1 MNPTR
6 RTFLSSTLAAP
17 ALVTAIQPAATA
29 APPLNDNQLLT
40 LRAAMDLIIPA
51 DGPMPKATDAGALGY
66 IERVLPSSPRLAA
79 QLTESLAVLEAYSL
93 RTYNTPFPQLTQPQR
108 IALLREME
116 ATAPPQFAALRNL
129 VYESYYTQPA
139 IWKLIGYELYSTDH
153 GGPHMAPFDE
163 SLLEDVRNRGPLY
176 REV

>member
-29 APPLNDNQLLT
+29 APPLQDSQRLT

-51 DGPMPKATDAGALGY
+51 AGGMPKATDSGGLGY

-93 RTYNTPFPQLTQPQR
+93 RTYNAPFPQLTPLQQ

-116 ATAPPQFAALRNL
+116 DTAPPQFATLRDL
-129 VYESYYTQPA
+129 VYESYYTQPE
-139 IWKLIGYELYSTDH
+139 IWKLIGYELYPTDH
-153 GGPHMAPFDE
+153 GGLHMAPFDE
-163 SLLEDVRNRGPLY
+163 SLLEDVRKRGTLY